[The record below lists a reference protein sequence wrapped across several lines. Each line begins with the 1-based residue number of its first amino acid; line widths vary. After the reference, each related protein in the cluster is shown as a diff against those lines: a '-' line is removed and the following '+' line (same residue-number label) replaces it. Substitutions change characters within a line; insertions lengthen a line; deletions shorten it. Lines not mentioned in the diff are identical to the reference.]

1 MSIKNALLLH
11 LSGKK
16 PNTGKSV
23 PAKAIAQQAL
33 EPRLL
38 LDAAAV
44 STLAEASGDVANDDN
59 LNSAIQQLGPPR
71 LSEWD
76 QWIGQ
81 IDSDDATV
89 ADDESL
95 KEIYII
101 DESVSD
107 IQSLLREINDDA
119 DVYIIDSN
127 SDGIEQVADILSSRT
142 AVDAVHILSH
152 GSEAGIQLGNT
163 QVTSENLN
171 DYEAQLQNWSVGLT
185 DNADIL
191 FYGCEIGAHEDGQ
204 LFIESISQLT
214 GADIAA
220 STDDTGSASLG
231 GDWDLELEV
240 GDVDVRVIQATDF
253 DGILAPPSIDLDFT
267 GAPPAPGEGGFSA
280 FSFSSPTITNDGM
293 TEVANNGVGETA
305 LYEDVGSFNGST
317 LSLRAT
323 VVSSAG
329 INPVFNLTNFG
340 DGNDDNANVQLDAGG
355 QSVAQAVVRWD
366 IIDENG
372 NPVAANFTVLIT
384 DLDRTS
390 SANNSFRGEA
400 ISIAEDSVDG
410 FVLNGNTDL
419 TPTVS
424 NGVLTFQPADAD
436 PGRPGQDPTNGVQ
449 LIFTS
454 TSSFE
459 ITYDRTGAQ
468 NFTFDGNFDPIFTNP
483 ETIDTNPNHADVFTE
498 GETPVSIATDAINIT
513 DEGQLQSATISLTNA
528 QTNDLLI
535 VPASLP
541 TGITVDPTSTSTNI
555 ILVGA
560 ATADDYE
567 TAIKAVTF
575 SNSSST
581 PDIATVRE
589 IEITVTDQGENL
601 TSNVAT
607 TFITVVDVAD
617 IATDTDNDGVA
628 DDIDIDDDNDGILDT
643 IEERNFSIA
652 DFTVTDQTGNDSSG
666 TFEFDSGV
674 LGSFSFEENSAEE
687 ILLEASGAS
696 PDGGLFFIFR
706 GDTNFEFEANF
717 SATPADPDNDIQLAL
732 IGNSKPD
739 SSFTGNL
746 GFGSRFSEY
755 TISWTGGDPD
765 ASALIIDP
773 AEQIVQG
780 DGARLTNGG
789 TFNQTGAGTAIPND
803 ELGWSI
809 VFPPGATDFTI
820 TAAGGAALEGFRFS
834 AVSFDSDADGVVD
847 RLDLDSDNDG
857 ITDNIEAQSTADY
870 IVPLADNPD
879 TADINE
885 ADTDGDGLN
894 DAYDDDLSGAADS
907 VGLVPVNTDGI
918 DQVDYLDLDSDND
931 GVLDIAESGLGNNDT
946 DGDGRTDFSVGANG
960 LDNSATHEGTDDYSD
975 VSGLGH
981 NGSEFQLADSDD
993 DTAADGSDASPT
1005 DNDLDYR
1012 DNVVPVDTDGDGVA
1026 DDDDIDDDN
1035 DGVLDVD
1042 EGFGTSMGQF
1052 THQNFKDFSA
1062 DGVFGFA
1069 TENAFNGEIVVEN
1082 SDDPDNDREVDLEV
1096 GDVIVYSMNDGADLV
1111 AVEVV
1116 SITEGARV
1124 NAETTR
1130 PGESPKIEF
1139 RGIGEYQG
1147 EEERL
1152 RLEFAFYDPA
1162 DAAFD
1167 GAADLGVIAERIQ
1180 SGLGTSVEQTTS
1192 IRLGDVD
1199 DTGMGSNDNGF
1210 RIEGVGADLSS
1221 LHSYTLEDGGS
1232 FTPEIEDDGFVR
1244 FRGTVNNPD
1253 DDIQLNYLNTDRFE
1267 VELLN
1272 DADRTAGFG
1281 FGFRQSSFTNA
1292 ITTAENGTDSDN
1304 DGIADHLDLDSDNDG
1319 ITDNIEAQTTADYIA
1334 PNADSEADYI
1344 ANQGVNSAYVGIAG
1358 FDQANTD
1365 GDEYVDRLDLDS
1377 DNDGVLDIIES
1388 GLGNNDTDGD
1398 GRTDATVGFNG
1409 LDDSATHEAADDFTD
1424 VSGLGHD
1431 GSTFQLADSDDD
1443 TAADG
1448 SDATPTET
1456 DLDYRD
1462 NVEPVDTDGDG
1473 VADAIDIDDD
1483 NDGILDVDEAAELI
1497 AVQGQLGFFHNG
1509 ESNSDGSQTFGVV
1522 SYDPGAS
1529 PNVTDILDLSLI
1541 HI

>member
-107 IQSLLREINDDA
+107 IQSLLQEINDDA

-628 DDIDIDDDNDGILDT
+628 DDIDIDDDNDGILDAA
-643 IEERNFSIA
+643 EGQ
-652 DFTVTDQTGNDSSG
+652 DDTDG
-666 TFEFDSGV
+666 
-674 LGSFSFEENSAEE
+674 
-687 ILLEASGAS
+687 
-696 PDGGLFFIFR
+696 DGI
-706 GDTNFEFEANF
+706 
-717 SATPADPDNDIQLAL
+717 
-732 IGNSKPD
+732 PD
-739 SSFTGNL
+739 S
-746 GFGSRFSEY
+746 
-755 TISWTGGDPD
+755 
-765 ASALIIDP
+765 
-773 AEQIVQG
+773 
-780 DGARLTNGG
+780 
-789 TFNQTGAGTAIPND
+789 
-803 ELGWSI
+803 
-809 VFPPGATDFTI
+809 
-820 TAAGGAALEGFRFS
+820 
-834 AVSFDSDADGVVD
+834 
-847 RLDLDSDNDG
+847 LDLDSDNDG
-857 ITDNIEAQSTADY
+857 IFDSLEAGHDEVDADLNGRVDCASGFGLNGFCDDLETMAESGVTDYDSDVAGPDSTMNTDFDGVSDFQDLDSDNDGIADSIEGGS
-870 IVPLADNPD
+870 NC
-879 TADINE
+879 ADISPADSLCDGPINSDGVPTSLI
-885 ADTDGDGLN
+885 APTPIDTDGD
-894 DAYDDDLSGAADS
+894 
-907 VGLVPVNTDGI
+907 LVP
-918 DQVDYLDLDSDND
+918 DYLDLDSDND
-931 GVLDIAESGLGNNDT
+931 GIVDLMEGGSGCT
-946 DGDGRTDFSVGANG
+946 DGN
-960 LDNSATHEGTDDYSD
+960 
-975 VSGLGH
+975 
-981 NGSEFQLADSDD
+981 
-993 DTAADGSDASPT
+993 
-1005 DNDLDYR
+1005 
-1012 DNVVPVDTDGDGVA
+1012 
-1026 DDDDIDDDN
+1026 
-1035 DGVLDVD
+1035 
-1042 EGFGTSMGQF
+1042 
-1052 THQNFKDFSA
+1052 
-1062 DGVFGFA
+1062 
-1069 TENAFNGEIVVEN
+1069 EN
-1082 SDDPDNDREVDLEV
+1082 SLCDGPDL
-1096 GDVIVYSMNDGADLV
+1096 
-1111 AVEVV
+1111 
-1116 SITEGARV
+1116 
-1124 NAETTR
+1124 
-1130 PGESPKIEF
+1130 
-1139 RGIGEYQG
+1139 
-1147 EEERL
+1147 
-1152 RLEFAFYDPA
+1152 
-1162 DAAFD
+1162 
-1167 GAADLGVIAERIQ
+1167 
-1180 SGLGTSVEQTTS
+1180 
-1192 IRLGDVD
+1192 
-1199 DTGMGSNDNGF
+1199 
-1210 RIEGVGADLSS
+1210 
-1221 LHSYTLEDGGS
+1221 
-1232 FTPEIEDDGFVR
+1232 
-1244 FRGTVNNPD
+1244 
-1253 DDIQLNYLNTDRFE
+1253 
-1267 VELLN
+1267 
-1272 DADRTAGFG
+1272 
-1281 FGFRQSSFTNA
+1281 
-1292 ITTAENGTDSDN
+1292 DN
-1304 DGIADHLDLDSDNDG
+1304 DGIVDS
-1319 ITDNIEAQTTADYIA
+1319 
-1334 PNADSEADYI
+1334 
-1344 ANQGVNSAYVGIAG
+1344 
-1358 FDQANTD
+1358 
-1365 GDEYVDRLDLDS
+1365 
-1377 DNDGVLDIIES
+1377 
-1388 GLGNNDTDGD
+1388 
-1398 GRTDATVGFNG
+1398 
-1409 LDDSATHEAADDFTD
+1409 
-1424 VSGLGHD
+1424 
-1431 GSTFQLADSDDD
+1431 
-1443 TAADG
+1443 
-1448 SDATPTET
+1448 
-1456 DLDYRD
+1456 
-1462 NVEPVDTDGDG
+1462 
-1473 VADAIDIDDD
+1473 IDDD
-1483 NDGILDVDEAAELI
+1483 STAFGDPIPTSPL
-1497 AVQGQLGFFHNG
+1497 
-1509 ESNSDGSQTFGVV
+1509 NSDGM
-1522 SYDPGAS
+1522 
-1529 PNVTDILDLSLI
+1529 DLSLI